1 MVVAYESDRLGVTDL
16 GDRLDART
24 RLGDTETVAGEDL
37 LVTLRV
43 ELREAGGELKLL
55 SVDRERAVGAFL
67 TLHGVRRQALRV
79 NREEITHAR
88 LLQLQIT
95 RHAVERH
102 DVNDVFLH
110 RSEDPL
116 EHVVEMHADVG
127 CYAAGLVHIAFP
139 RRVVPVAAARYVG
152 QIDIVDFVLRTLV
165 HFLLERTDL
174 IVQTELE
181 DGVSLVSGLFLQLHE
196 VVDVIGVEHQ
206 RLLAD
211 HVAAQPQPVTDEGIV
226 GVVRRTDRE
235 PVERVVGTHLFGA
248 EAVELLIFRVERTI
262 RERAVEPSHGVKLVV
277 RYQQV
282 VAGVGDRFNVPRR
295 YVPCGAY

>member
-1 MVVAYESDRLGVTDL
+1 MTDL

-24 RLGDTETVAGEDL
+24 RLGDTETVTGEDL
-37 LVTLRV
+37 PVTLRV

-55 SVDRERAVGAFL
+55 SVDRERAVRTFL
-67 TLHGVRRQALRV
+67 ALHRVRRQALRV

-102 DVNDVFLH
+102 DVYNVLLH
-110 RSEDPL
+110 RPEDPL
-116 EHVVEMHADVG
+116 QHVVEMHADVG
-127 CYAAGLVHIAFP
+127 CYTAGLVHIAFP
-139 RRVVPVAAARYVG
+139 RRIVPVAATRDVG
-152 QIDIVDFVLRTLV
+152 QIDIVDLVLRALV
-165 HFLLERTDL
+165 HFLLERADL
-174 IVQTELE
+174 VVQTELE
-181 DGVSLVSGLFLQLHE
+181 NRISLVSRLFLQLHE

-211 HVAAQPQPVTDEGIV
+211 HVAAQPQPVTDKRVV
-226 GVVRRTDRE
+226 GVVRRTDGE
-235 PVERVVGTHLFGA
+235 PVERVVGPHLLGT
-248 EAVELLIFRVERTI
+248 ETVELLIFRVERTI
-262 RERAVEPSHGVKLVV
+262 RERTVEPSHGVKLVV

-295 YVPCGAY
+295 YVTCGAY